1 MAAPRTRNALIVGA
15 VVVVALIAGGIF
27 WYVSRDSPDE
37 VDLDSAA
44 EEVRERTSTTAPGS
58 GETAPEGVEGT
69 WTVDTETGEF
79 DYDTATGSFV
89 GFRVEEELANIGAA
103 TAVGRTGELTGT
115 LTIDGTSVTEASFE
129 VDMTTITTNESR
141 RDGRVQEALHTDQHP
156 TATFELT
163 EPIELGDAASSGQ
176 VTAEATGELT
186 VNGITKPLTIPIE
199 AELVNDTIVVVGST
213 VVVFSDFDVEV
224 PSAPVVV
231 SADDRGTLEL
241 KLLFVRA

>member
-15 VVVVALIAGGIF
+15 VVVVALIAGGVF

-37 VDLDSAA
+37 VDLATA
-44 EEVRERTSTTAPGS
+44 TEQVRERTSTTAPT
-58 GETAPEGVEGT
+58 GETAPEGVEGS
-69 WTVDTETGEF
+69 WTVDTESGEF
-79 DYDTATGSFV
+79 DYESATGSFV
-89 GFRVEEELANIGAA
+89 GFRVEEQLVNVGAA

-141 RDGRVQEALHTDQHP
+141 RDRRVQEALHTDQHP

-163 EPIELGDAASSGQ
+163 EPIELGDAASNG
-176 VTAEATGELT
+176 TFAADATGELT
-186 VNGITKPLTIPIE
+186 VNGTTKPLTIPIE
-199 AELVNDTIVVVGST
+199 AELVDDTIVVVGST
-213 VVVFSDFDVEV
+213 VVVFSDFGVEV

-231 SADDRGTLEL
+231 SAEDRGTLEL
-241 KLLFVRA
+241 QLLFVRA